1 MATGKSKILIIGAT
15 GRFGSFVVVASAKAG
30 HETFTL
36 VRESTLSNLDKADN
50 IEKFKSLGVKFFHGD
65 LNNHESLAMAMKQVD
80 VVISTVGF
88 AQVSDQVKIIAAIKE
103 AGNIKVFQFIIS

>member
-1 MATGKSKILIIGAT
+1 M
-15 GRFGSFVVVASAKAG
+15 AG

-36 VRESTLSNLDKADN
+36 VRESTLSNLDKADT
-50 IEKFKSLGVKFFHGD
+50 IEKFKSLGMKFFHGD
-65 LNNHESLAMAMKQVD
+65 LNNHESLAMAIKQVD

-103 AGNIKVFQFIIS
+103 AGNIKVFKFIIS